1 VPGIELASAFVRIR
15 PQLAGFRAD
24 LETQVKAD
32 VAEVSRTAGIR
43 PHLDMAGFREQLRV
57 EMAGSSREFLVKPRL
72 DMAGFREEVR
82 AKTAAAGGEFLVR
95 PKLDM
100 AGFREEVRL
109 KTAAAGSEFLVKPK
123 LDMIGFREEVR
134 AKTSMAGSEFLV
146 RPKLD
151 MAGFREEV
159 RAKTALAASEF
170 LVKPKLDMVGFRQEV
185 RAKTAAAAGEFLVKP
200 HLDMAGFRQ
209 EVRAKTAA
217 AGGEFLVKP
226 KLDMVGFREE
236 VRAKTALAGGE
247 FLVKP
252 KLEMAGFRERLT
264 AAVMRASA
272 GVEAVIRVTADTAPA
287 KRKVAEVAAET
298 RALGAETGA
307 LGRVGAES
315 YSLLGEHAG
324 RLGRYLQVAKL
335 GVLGLGLAFA
345 GAVYEGVK
353 MSADYTRE
361 MTKVQAL
368 TDSSGENFKKIR
380 VDVLNLSG
388 STARAPKELADA
400 LYFIESGGLR
410 GSRAMDA
417 LTMTARAAATGLGNT
432 KDVAQLLVGSMNA
445 YSSTGLT
452 AKAATDMLVAG
463 VTEGHMPVDELA
475 RSLGRVQGVAAALHV
490 SFPQVVANI
499 AAMTKTGMSSSQAA
513 TSLQS
518 VITALG
524 RMDAPSKMVAGAMK
538 EVGISSASVRK
549 EMQEKGLNATLND
562 IANRTQAWSKANHG
576 SNAALLQLFPNVRA
590 LRDITGTSIAQQ
602 EAYNHVLN
610 RVEHATDGVGRANEA
625 FGITQ
630 RTLPFRIREVTNAI
644 RNDLTKFGDAM
655 APVINRIFDW
665 AASVGP
671 GVMRFFRNLREGF
684 QAFLPILGPFVAAF
698 LTPLVAAFTLAARA
712 AGLFAEALA
721 PVGRWLS
728 QYRGWFEPVLVA
740 VGTFVGLMTTWKLV
754 TAAWTVVT
762 RIAAAAQ
769 LAFNLVM
776 DANPIMLVV
785 VGIAALA
792 AGMIYAYQ
800 HSKTFRDVM
809 DSLGRWFSHAG
820 GDIIQW
826 AKDFGHWMMIG
837 FRDVAGAVGAVGR
850 FFVRMG
856 NDIAGAFNTVLTFA
870 QRIWKD
876 VAGFFERLWHDVSG
890 FTSRLWR
897 DVTGFFERIW
907 RDTAGFAARIWHD
920 VTGFFERIKT
930 DVSNV
935 VTGILDFVDRHWR
948 LLLVLFTGPIGL
960 VIVVVEHFHKQIGA
974 FFTRMWNDVSTFT
987 SRMWADVTG
996 FFHVGTL
1003 AVTGIVTSLWRDAT
1017 LFFRVGWQ
1025 TVSGLVTRLW
1035 RDVTGLF
1042 TSGARTTSDT
1052 TSGLWRTVTGF
1063 FTRMWRDVT
1072 GWVSRMWDD
1081 ITGFFSRG
1089 ASWVWDNILRPFLNR
1104 LVRGWTNT
1112 WHDVTGF
1119 VSRMWDDVSGFFT
1132 RGANWVFDNILR
1144 PFWDRLVRGWTN
1156 TWHDASRLVSN
1167 LWHDVTGFFG
1177 HMRDDVVGI
1186 FDDLVTKVGHVW
1198 DRVKEIVAG
1207 PIRWVIDVPYDQ
1219 GIVPLI
1225 HGIGDILHEP
1235 GMQHL
1240 APLHFAGG
1248 GPIPGNHDRD
1258 DVPFYGTPGEL
1269 VVPKPVVARFGGPD
1283 TLMGALGF
1291 TGTGGA
1297 GGHYAVGG
1305 PLLPAGFNLSG
1316 ANLSG
1321 LSGLSNTISNVAHAA
1336 PGIAAA
1342 RQFVT
1347 AADAKRIASTNAGGG
1362 GILDT
1367 IGRGIS
1373 RLGHDILHPT
1383 DLLKDLKHLALGA
1396 LSAVAAPVVH
1406 TIEGAADRGLR
1417 GMGEPGR
1424 WMGKE
1429 VHNIGDALLALLQ
1442 GKDDAYNAAQAAAAA
1457 AAAGGG
1463 GFMSQVGNGTDIVN
1477 QARKYLGQ
1485 QYVLGGNPYGGAGTD
1500 CSGLVDRVMADL
1512 GHRLPGRPL
1521 TWDLVKMGQAI
1532 NYKDALP
1539 GDLVFT
1545 NYGEGGIP
1553 GPGHVGIYEGAGRM
1567 IDDPNPSS
1575 HVREEAVWETP
1586 GAVRRLLVDHL
1597 PTVSAAAAVNGNWAN
1612 VVYQALQMENLP
1624 ASAAGGVLRLIQ
1636 SESGG
1641 NPNAQNNWD
1650 CLTVDDMILT
1660 RRGWLKHD
1668 EVQVGDET
1676 IGYNHATG
1684 CSEWTPV
1691 RRVIQYADAP
1701 LIRMHNSRW
1710 SVTSTPNHR
1719 WLDLPRVATPVEPL
1733 ADSCT
1738 LCEWPRG
1745 VRRTGATMVGGLRIH
1760 LAKVHGVKGRS
1771 TRSEYR
1777 TQPVWATT
1785 EQVHSRSRLLL
1796 SARADTAGSL
1806 DISVSEA
1813 ALLGWIAGDGH
1824 VETRK
1829 YGPSM
1834 SVAQSKPKMVEKLRR
1849 LMAEFPHADYVDDR
1863 LTRTGQQPCGP
1874 RHQFR
1879 LDYRYAQDLLRRAGH
1894 PKRDAEVQVLAMN
1907 SEQRAAWLEAVI
1919 DAEGSVDRRGKVS
1932 ISQSVGPVLDAITLA
1947 VYLSGRRPRAC
1958 PDRRTNQPE
1967 NWADTATVRANSPV
1981 VTGATLQKEAVGR
1994 GDVWCVTTDL
2004 GSWTAREGDHVF
2016 LTGNSNARAGTPS
2029 QGLMQLIPGTFAA
2042 NHWPGT
2048 SWNLRDPLANV
2059 AAGINYAVKTYGIG
2073 MLMGGGRHDGTGRY
2087 VGYDTGGVLH
2097 PGMTRAVNLSGKP
2110 EAVLTNSQWA
2120 DIKRL
2125 AVGADRAGLPAAM
2138 RLPAAGPGTGH
2149 GADLH
2154 SVVEALHR
2162 LADAPQRFGSLQHVE
2177 HMHVASGL
2185 DYEAELRKSEFRMLA
2200 GGF

>member
-1 VPGIELASAFVRIR
+1 MPGIELASAFVRIR
-15 PQLAGFRAD
+15 PQFAGFRTD

-43 PHLDMAGFREQLRV
+43 PHLDMGHFREQLRV
-57 EMAGSSREFLVKPRL
+57 EMAGSSREFLVKPKL
-72 DMAGFREEVR
+72 DMAGFKEEVR
-82 AKTAAAGGEFLVR
+82 LKTAAAGGEFLVK

-109 KTAAAGSEFLVKPK
+109 KTAAADGEFLVKPK

-134 AKTSMAGSEFLV
+134 AKT
-146 RPKLD
+146 
-151 MAGFREEV
+151 
-159 RAKTALAASEF
+159 ALS
-170 LVKPKLDMVGFRQEV
+170 
-185 RAKTAAAAGEFLVKP
+185 AGEFLVKP
-200 HLDMAGFRQ
+200 KLDMAGFRQ

-217 AGGEFLVKP
+217 AGGEFLVRPHLDMAGFREEVRAKTAVAGGEFLVKP
-226 KLDMVGFREE
+226 KLNMTGFREE

-247 FLVKP
+247 FLVRPKLEMTGFREEVRLKTAAARGEFLVKP
-252 KLEMAGFRERLT
+252 KLDMIGFREEVRAKTSTVGSEFLVKPRLDMAGFRERLT
-264 AAVMRASA
+264 AAVMRASL

-287 KRKVAEVAAET
+287 KRKVAEVTAET

-324 RLGRYLQVAKL
+324 KFGRYLQVAKL

-388 STARAPKELADA
+388 ATARAPKELADA

-432 KDVAQLLVGSMNA
+432 KDVAQLLVGAMNA

-452 AKAATDMLVAG
+452 AKAATDALVAG

-625 FGITQ
+625 FAITQ

-644 RNDLTKFGDAM
+644 RVDLIKFGDAM

-671 GVMRFFRNLREGF
+671 GVTRFFRNLKEGF
-684 QAFLPILGPFVAAF
+684 QAFLPILGPFVTAF
-698 LTPLVAAFTLAARA
+698 LTPLVAGFTLAAKG
-712 AGLFAEALA
+712 AGLFAAALA

-728 QYRGWFEPVLVA
+728 QYRGWFEPILVMA
-740 VGTFVGLMTTWKLV
+740 GTYVGVMTGWI
-754 TAAWTVVT
+754 VVT
-762 RIAAAAQ
+762 KAWAVATDIAKAAQ
-769 LAFNLVM
+769 LAFNTVVK
-776 DANPIMLVV
+776 ANPIMMVV
-785 VGIAALA
+785 AAIAALA
-792 AGMIYAYQ
+792 VGIKYAYDHFKPFHDAWDRGWKQ
-800 HSKTFRDVM
+800 ISGVIVA
-809 DSLGRWFSHAG
+809 LGPVWDHIVGAFEHGWKQISDAAG
-820 GDIIQW
+820 ALVPVWHQ
-826 AKDFGHWMMIG
+826 
-837 FRDVAGAVGAVGR
+837 AVGAFEHGGR
-850 FFVRMG
+850 QISDAWHQV
-856 NDIAGAFNTVLTFA
+856 ASAF
-870 QRIWKD
+870 QH
-876 VAGFFERLWHDVSG
+876 GWHQI
-890 FTSRLWR
+890 
-897 DVTGFFERIW
+897 TGF
-907 RDTAGFAARIWHD
+907 A
-920 VTGFFERIKT
+920 
-930 DVSNV
+930 
-935 VTGILDFVDRHWR
+935 
-948 LLLVLFTGPIGL
+948 
-960 VIVVVEHFHKQIGA
+960 
-974 FFTRMWNDVSTFT
+974 TRMWNDVSSSFEHG
-987 SRMWADVTG
+987 WHQVTG
-996 FFHVGTL
+996 FATRMWGDVSAAFDHGWRQ
-1003 AVTGIVTSLWRDAT
+1003 VTNFVSRLWNDVSSAFAHGWHQIADLVSRLWRDVSDAFT
-1017 LFFRVGWQ
+1017 RGWHQ
-1025 TVSGLVTRLW
+1025 ISDLVTRLW
-1035 RDVTGLF
+1035 HDVVALFTRLWADVTNMV
-1042 TSGARTTSDT
+1042 TR
-1052 TSGLWRTVTGF
+1052 LWHDIAGF
-1063 FTRMWRDVT
+1063 FTNIWRDVT
-1072 GWVSRMWDD
+1072 NM
-1081 ITGFFSRG
+1081 
-1089 ASWVWDNILRPFLNR
+1089 
-1104 LVRGWTNT
+1104 
-1112 WHDVTGF
+1112 VT
-1119 VSRMWDDVSGFFT
+1119 R
-1132 RGANWVFDNILR
+1132 
-1144 PFWDRLVRGWTN
+1144 
-1156 TWHDASRLVSN
+1156 
-1167 LWHDVTGFFG
+1167 LWHDVTGFFTNLWRDVTDIVTRLWHDLSG
-1177 HMRDDVVGI
+1177 SFTNLWHDATRIVTGLWHDVSSFFGRMRDDVVGI

-1207 PIRWVIDVPYDQ
+1207 PIRWVIDNPYDK

-1235 GMQHL
+1235 GMQNL

-1248 GPIPGNHDRD
+1248 GKIPGNHNRD
-1258 DVPFYGTPGEL
+1258 TVPFYGTPGEV

-1283 TLMGALGF
+1283 MLMDALGF
-1291 TGTGGA
+1291 TGGG
-1297 GGHYAVGG
+1297 GPHHYAVGG
-1305 PLLPAGFNLSG
+1305 PLVPAGFNLSG

-1321 LSGLSNTISNVAHAA
+1321 LSGLSNTLSNVAHAA
-1336 PGIAAA
+1336 PGVAAA

-1347 AADAKRIASTNAGGG
+1347 AADAKRIASTSAGGG
-1362 GILDT
+1362 GVLDT

-1373 RLGHDILHPT
+1373 RLGHDIVHPT
-1383 DLLKDLKHLALGA
+1383 DLLADLKKLALGA
-1396 LSAVAAPVVH
+1396 LATVAAPAIH
-1406 TIEGAADRGLR
+1406 GLESAADGALK

-1429 VHNIGDALLALLQ
+1429 VHNIGDALLALIQ

-1463 GFMSQVGNGTDIVN
+1463 GGGFIGQVGNGTDIVN

-1485 QYVLGGNPYGGAGTD
+1485 QYVLGGNPYGTAGTD

-1521 TWDLVKMGQAI
+1521 TWDLVKMGQPI

-1553 GPGHVGIYEGAGRM
+1553 GPGHVGIYEGGGRM

-1575 HVREEAVWETP
+1575 HVREENVWETP

-1597 PTVSAAAAVNGNWAN
+1597 PTVSAAAVVNGNWAD
-1612 VVYQALQMENLP
+1612 VVYQALKMENLP

-1641 NPNAQNNWD
+1641 DANAQNNWD
-1650 CLTVDDMILT
+1650 
-1660 RRGWLKHD
+1660 
-1668 EVQVGDET
+1668 
-1676 IGYNHATG
+1676 
-1684 CSEWTPV
+1684 
-1691 RRVIQYADAP
+1691 
-1701 LIRMHNSRW
+1701 
-1710 SVTSTPNHR
+1710 
-1719 WLDLPRVATPVEPL
+1719 
-1733 ADSCT
+1733 
-1738 LCEWPRG
+1738 
-1745 VRRTGATMVGGLRIH
+1745 
-1760 LAKVHGVKGRS
+1760 
-1771 TRSEYR
+1771 
-1777 TQPVWATT
+1777 
-1785 EQVHSRSRLLL
+1785 
-1796 SARADTAGSL
+1796 
-1806 DISVSEA
+1806 
-1813 ALLGWIAGDGH
+1813 
-1824 VETRK
+1824 
-1829 YGPSM
+1829 
-1834 SVAQSKPKMVEKLRR
+1834 
-1849 LMAEFPHADYVDDR
+1849 
-1863 LTRTGQQPCGP
+1863 
-1874 RHQFR
+1874 
-1879 LDYRYAQDLLRRAGH
+1879 
-1894 PKRDAEVQVLAMN
+1894 
-1907 SEQRAAWLEAVI
+1907 
-1919 DAEGSVDRRGKVS
+1919 
-1932 ISQSVGPVLDAITLA
+1932 
-1947 VYLSGRRPRAC
+1947 
-1958 PDRRTNQPE
+1958 
-1967 NWADTATVRANSPV
+1967 
-1981 VTGATLQKEAVGR
+1981 
-1994 GDVWCVTTDL
+1994 
-2004 GSWTAREGDHVF
+2004 
-2016 LTGNSNARAGTPS
+2016 SNARAGTPS

-2048 SWNLRDPLANV
+2048 SDNIRDPLANI
-2059 AAGINYAVKTYGIG
+2059 AAGINYAVKTYGVG
-2073 MLMGGGRHDGTGRY
+2073 MLMGGGRHDGSGRY
-2087 VGYDTGGVLH
+2087 VGYDTGGLLH
-2097 PGMTRAVNLSGKP
+2097 PGVTQVVNASGKP
-2110 EAVLTNSQWA
+2110 EAVLTNAQWQALATLASHLRQMLAGHTSHHHPHHRVRVPDLHDPRRLHHPHHRVRLHHPLHRVRLHHPVHPVHLHHPHRPVHLHHPLHPVRLHHTVHHAAQHLAHHVGHVAHHVAHRLHHPHHRVHLHHPVHRVHLHHPVHPVRLHHPRRVHLHHPVHRVRLHHPHHPIRLHHPTHKVHLHHPLHPVRLHHPHHPVRLHHPHHRVWLHHPVAPPVHHHLHHAAHHPHHPLHHLVHPHHTSHHSTHHAGHHTSHRTPHQQAVGQFMQTMTATTTQLAGNLATFIQSEQAFRDTLRGTITKGSTVNDFLPHSGNAGDLRQFMSDKLASIRNFTSRIAQLRARGWPDAIIRDIAGDGLEFGVQYADMLLTSSRSDQSAIVKLSSAIDSQGLASANYLTQLTSGHPGVKLPGFADGGRYPMGRAFRIGERGPETLLLDHPGTIVPNGGAVLNRSQWA
-2120 DIKRL
+2120 GVKRL

-2138 RLPAAGPGTGH
+2138 HLPATSPEARH

-2162 LADAPQRFGSLQHVE
+2162 LADAGGHHGPVQHVE
-2177 HMHVASGL
+2177 HQHISSGL
-2185 DYEAELRKSEFRMLA
+2185 DLEAELRKSEFRMLA